1 MQLPIAGN
9 VDVRPFA
16 YVRTGI
22 HKVGRTVGEVLHI
35 VEFPLAVEGDAE
47 CSVLTVVDNG
57 IRLVCVRS
65 EGAAGRL
72 FVDTC
77 EFGIGNLRIPV
88 FLRREGERKKGS
100 GKK

>member
-16 YVRTGI
+16 YVCMDI
-22 HKVGRTVGEVLHI
+22 HKVGGAVGEVLHI

-47 CSVLTVVDNG
+47 CSVLAVVDNG
-57 IRLVCVRS
+57 IRLVRVRG

-88 FLRREGERKKGS
+88 FLRRKGDRKKGS
-100 GKK
+100 GKQ